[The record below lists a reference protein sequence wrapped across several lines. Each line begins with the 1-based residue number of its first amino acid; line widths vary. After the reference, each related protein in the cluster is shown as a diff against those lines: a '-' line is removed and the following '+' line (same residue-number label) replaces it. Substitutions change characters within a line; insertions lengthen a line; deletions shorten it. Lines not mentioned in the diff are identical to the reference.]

1 MYRSLARIMI
11 NMKQEISKWRQCP
24 QCFRALVLAGGA
36 LFAAL
41 CLLPSTFCASRGVY
55 QVVEIK
61 PHIFIWIPEDV
72 IDLEGN
78 LDFARA
84 GNAGFVLSP
93 TAALVV
99 NTTNSP
105 FHARDLAYEIQERGE
120 VPVKYVIN
128 TGPEGDEALGN
139 EVFADRQALILSTP
153 LAQAALERYKQDLP
167 RFVASDW
174 QLRGRMR
181 GIHPTPARE
190 TFAGQMTIELSGGTA
205 NSGTPSGGLPN
216 PPVNSLKSGTGPLPS
231 GGAAGSPGV
240 GSSQTASVSAA
251 APDPVQAPQEVRLI
265 SLHAGRA
272 SGDAAVYLPQSKV
285 LFLGDLFENG
295 FYPRLKSE
303 FESRDAQEWITILK
317 NVETWDV
324 DYYVPGHGQPAGK
337 KEVAQFRH
345 FLEWL
350 VGETETRIKEGKSWE
365 QIRDQMLPAMR
376 AYHFRAPERATPALE
391 AIYEQLA
398 PSKPPVETTESGQ
411 PGR

>member
-1 MYRSLARIMI
+1 ME
-11 NMKQEISKWRQCP
+11 QPISIWRQYP
-24 QCFRALVLAGGA
+24 KSFRVVSIAEGTLLAI
-36 LFAAL
+36 LW
-41 CLLPSTFCASRGVY
+41 LLPSAFCASRGVY

-61 PHIFIWIPEDV
+61 PHVFVWIPEDV

-78 LDFARA
+78 VDFARA

-93 TAALVV
+93 NAALVI

-153 LAQAALERYKQDLP
+153 LAQAVLERYKQDLP
-167 RFVASDW
+167 GFIASDW

-190 TFAGQMTIELSGGTA
+190 TFAGEMTIELTSGAVNT
-205 NSGTPSGGLPN
+205 GTPAEGLPN
-216 PPVNSLKSGTGPLPS
+216 PPVNSLKSGTGPGAS
-231 GGAAGSPGV
+231 GRAPEPPGL
-240 GSSQTASVSAA
+240 GNSQTASVPALPADSI
-251 APDPVQAPQEVRLI
+251 QASQEVRLI
-265 SLHAGRA
+265 SLRAGRA
-272 SGDAAVYLPQSKV
+272 SGDAAVYLPQSRV

-303 FESRDAQEWITILK
+303 FESRDARAWIEVLK
-317 NVETWDV
+317 GVEAWDV

-337 KEVAQFRH
+337 KELAQFRH

-350 VGETETRIKEGKSWE
+350 VSETETRIKEGKSWE
-365 QIRDQMLPAMR
+365 QIRDKMLPAIR
-376 AYHFRAPERATPALE
+376 AYRFRAPERATPVLE
-391 AIYEQLA
+391 AVYEQLA
-398 PSKPPVETTESGQ
+398 PSKPPAESSTSGQ